1 MSELHKIGILGGTLD
16 PIHLGH
22 LMIAQ
27 TALEEL
33 FLEKVIFMPSG
44 NPPHKVS
51 KNITDASERLAM
63 VKLAVESNDSFVCS
77 DFELKRDGII
87 YTSDTLALLKDM
99 YKNAEFYFIMGAD
112 SLFAIETWHKP
123 EKIFQLCNIVV
134 ADRDLLNTDL
144 IKKIDELKKKYN
156 ANIFYIKS
164 PMIHISSS
172 YIRDCVKNGMS
183 IRYLVGDNVADYI
196 EKHNIYKTVND

>member
-1 MSELHKIGILGGTLD
+1 MSNLHKIGILGGTLD

-27 TALEEL
+27 TALEQL

-44 NPPHKVS
+44 NPPHKDYQ
-51 KNITDASERLAM
+51 NITEAYKRLAM
-63 VKLAVESNDSFVCS
+63 VKLAIDGNNSFVCS

-99 YKNAEFYFIMGAD
+99 YKEAEFYFIMGAD

-123 EKIFQLCNIVV
+123 EKIFKLCNIVV

-144 IKKIDELKKKYN
+144 IKKIDELKVRYN
-156 ANIFYIKS
+156 ASIFYIKS

-183 IRYLVGDNVADYI
+183 IRYLVGNNVADYI
-196 EKHNIYKTVND
+196 DKHNIYKTVTD